1 MKKFGIK
8 ICEYKADGEAYVEFD
23 KYEKLLEAYRKQ
35 AKEMK
40 RFEEINARFRN
51 AIIKTSFCNG
61 FTLVR
66 DIERQHKAAHPQK
79 ESEG

>member
-1 MKKFGIK
+1 MIK
-8 ICEYKADGEAYVEFD
+8 PREQIDDENKTIEQLRAEI
-23 KYEKLLEAYRKQ
+23 
-35 AKEMK
+35 K
-40 RFEEINARFRN
+40 RLEEINARFRN
-51 AIIKTSFCNG
+51 AIIKTSLCNG